1 MNRKRFVHLLLVQ
14 PGPSHYYLLPWII
27 AITFWLYP
35 LAFGLFYLSSL
46 LSTQWPVWTF
56 KNHLSYNIVLFKTLQ
71 WLLKSFRG
79 KKKKN
84 LQRRPVQEKEKV
96 PKPLPTTIFLMSLP
110 TTVLPESIAGEW
122 SSLNWSK
129 TLDSVCLHQ
138 FIIELP
144 RSLCKTNLPQPYFF
158 KSMSFAL
165 YFPTSLVT
173 MWKRK
178 SLSHVQLW
186 DPMDCIV
193 HGILQARVLEWVA
206 FLFSRGSSQPS
217 DQTQVSHLQADS
229 LPAEPQ
235 GKPKNTGVGSLSFLQ
250 AFFPTQELNQ
260 GLLYCRQILYQL
272 NYEGSSYYLLIA
284 YLFINLS

>member
-27 AITFWLYP
+27 AITFWLYL

-71 WLLKSFRG
+71 WLKSFRG

-110 TTVLPESIAGEW
+110 STVLPESIAGEW
-122 SSLNWSK
+122 SSLKWSK

-138 FIIELP
+138 FIIEAFPDHSAKQTFLNHIFLN
-144 RSLCKTNLPQPYFF
+144 LC
-158 KSMSFAL
+158 
-165 YFPTSLVT
+165 
-173 MWKRK
+173 
-178 SLSHVQLW
+178 H
-186 DPMDCIV
+186 
-193 HGILQARVLEWVA
+193 
-206 FLFSRGSSQPS
+206 
-217 DQTQVSHLQADS
+217 
-229 LPAEPQ
+229 
-235 GKPKNTGVGSLSFLQ
+235 
-250 AFFPTQELNQ
+250 
-260 GLLYCRQILYQL
+260 LLYIFPLHWLPCE
-272 NYEGSSYYLLIA
+272 NESHSVMSNSA
-284 YLFINLS
+284 TPWTV